1 VIIDIMSNSKSII
14 QAVVQ
19 SARHTFSRRFH
30 NFVLNSEEFNAS
42 LSELKSLLDGLRG
55 NDVGLDKS
63 RMLKSTP
70 PNLAAPVTYIKI
82 HEDQDVSI
90 GIFVVKGG
98 QKIPLHNHPKMH
110 GLLKVIYGKVDISVY
125 SKLKTHQI
133 EQLDI
138 PQVLKDK
145 GHLIDQ
151 GFVFPSFRE
160 TYKSIG
166 DESGALVLT
175 PDDNNY
181 HEIVTVGEGHA
192 AFFDILAPPYHTEVP
207 QEDADEDLRECH
219 FFSEISLP
227 PNNNNILFESN
238 HKRPPHSF
246 TWLRR
251 VKSPEDYFCDTE
263 PYMGPRIHT
272 AD

>member
-1 VIIDIMSNSKSII
+1 M
-14 QAVVQ
+14 
-19 SARHTFSRRFH
+19 
-30 NFVLNSEEFNAS
+30 LNVK
-42 LSELKSLLDGLRG
+42 LI
-55 NDVGLDKS
+55 
-63 RMLKSTP
+63 
-70 PNLAAPVTYIKI
+70 TYI
-82 HEDQDVSI
+82 
-90 GIFVVKGG
+90 IFYE
-98 QKIPLHNHPKMH
+98 IFL
-110 GLLKVIYGKVDISVY
+110 IS
-125 SKLKTHQI
+125 
-133 EQLDI
+133 
-138 PQVLKDK
+138 
-145 GHLIDQ
+145 
-151 GFVFPSFRE
+151 
-160 TYKSIG
+160 
-166 DESGALVLT
+166 
-175 PDDNNY
+175 DDNNY